1 VLMMAGLI
9 EVLSEMHLEVKFD
22 VIALL
27 PLLATIVVRTVSLF
41 YAQVIPP
48 LLGQPY

>member
-1 VLMMAGLI
+1 MLMMAGLI
-9 EVLSEMHLEVKFD
+9 KVLSEMHLEVKVD
-22 VIALL
+22 VIALI
-27 PLLATIVVRTVSLF
+27 PLLAAIVVRMVSLF